1 MAGADSFDCR
11 QRGPHQCPT
20 CGLIAMTHCR
30 NCDVCHASIILIDDP
45 GQDRPHTAE
54 EKVKILEWW
63 TMLFSSPSNASA
75 RAHVSTVTLS
85 PVSDAFGAVTGRP
98 AIPTT

>member
-1 MAGADSFDCR
+1 
-11 QRGPHQCPT
+11 
-20 CGLIAMTHCR
+20 MTHCR
-30 NCDVCHASIILIDDP
+30 NCGVCHDGIILIDDP
-45 GQDRPHTAE
+45 DYDRPHTAE

-63 TMLFSSPSNASA
+63 TMLFSSPSNVSA
-75 RAHVSTVTLS
+75 PVHVTTVALS